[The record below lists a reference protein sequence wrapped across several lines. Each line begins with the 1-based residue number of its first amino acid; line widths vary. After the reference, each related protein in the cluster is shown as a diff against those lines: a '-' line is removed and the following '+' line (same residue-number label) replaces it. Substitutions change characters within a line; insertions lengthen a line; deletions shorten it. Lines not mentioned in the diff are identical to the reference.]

1 VRNASIAAGVTL
13 VVAAVLLLP
22 GVTLATS
29 ASTPGTLRRS
39 VTSDRAEVA
48 SSLAAH
54 LLPARER
61 LELTVSLEPRN
72 ASRLFALDA
81 ALARSGS
88 GRYLTESEFERE
100 YSPLSSNVTALE
112 QYFAGFGGAG
122 FSVTP
127 DRLALRFALSSAGA
141 DQAFATS
148 LVGGDSAGGSAWTWT
163 TAPTLP
169 ASLAASVYG
178 IGGLAR
184 TPVVPSLALR
194 PVPMAPARTGLDSYV
209 IDGNATGVD
218 WFTGSDYVQA
228 YGEAGL
234 FPGGAGAGSNATYAS
249 GEAVATILMSGY
261 NDTAKVDLPPWDP
274 AQIHDYFNDTFPTTW
289 PVPTYLG
296 VPVTISNLTPPA
308 PGPYG
313 TLQDDS
319 LDEAENSLDIEMAGS
334 AAPGATVA
342 NFYFSASLFQ
352 NLSSNA
358 PLGPVA
364 DDFAQALSEALSDNY
379 TDARLASVSN
389 SYGLPDL
396 NDSLW
401 NLELAH
407 AAAIGVTVVAASGD
421 QGDAPNDVSGHFQ
434 GQWPTWPASAAFNG
448 SGTVSVG
455 GVSLALGGTAT
466 GTYTGGELPDGF
478 DSNFTGFTS
487 QTAWYDDLGGYGHVE
502 GSEGGMS
509 TVVPEP
515 YWQFDSAAQP
525 AIASAGGTQG
535 ATMLGRAGPDVA
547 FPANDTVAYVAHN
560 ATGSFFT
567 VLEGTSI
574 ASPFF
579 AGLLA
584 EWSAV
589 DHRTF
594 GWIDPTLYRM
604 ASYYAADPQ
613 SSDPFLGV
621 TNGSNFVFSA
631 SPGWNAVTGWGGV
644 DPVRFVPAFATVTA
658 GTFNY
663 SGPTPGLP
671 PGLFTPSPT
680 TPLVTFVVV
689 ALGIV
694 LAVALVGLIVWDER
708 SRRRRTPQTGPYQAP
723 PWAYGGAPPD
733 MLQYGGLPP
742 PPASLYPTSPAGPA
756 TGPYAPPPPGYG
768 TQSPTPTGLGTHSPP
783 ATFACPYCGALRPA
797 EPVRCPGCGA
807 F

>member
-1 VRNASIAAGVTL
+1 MRTGAVAFGVVL
-13 VVAAVLLLP
+13 VVGAVLLLP
-22 GVTLATS
+22 AFAPAFPTGPG
-29 ASTPGTLRRS
+29 ASPRRI
-39 VTSDRAEVA
+39 VA
-48 SSLAAH
+48 SDAAMFVSNLAAH
-54 LLPARER
+54 ALPSQAR
-61 LELTVSLEPRN
+61 LELTVSLEPRD
-72 ASRLFALDA
+72 ATGLFARDG

-88 GRYLTESEFERE
+88 SQYLTESQFEHD
-100 YSPLSSNVTALE
+100 YAPSSTNVTALE
-112 QYFAGFGGAG
+112 QYFSTFGAAGYAL
-122 FSVTP
+122 TP
-127 DRLALRFALSSAGA
+127 DRLSLRFSLSSQAAGEAFATTLMGQTSSAGA
-141 DQAFATS
+141 D
-148 LVGGDSAGGSAWTWT
+148 WTWT
-163 TAPTLP
+163 TMPTLP
-169 ASLAASVYG
+169 ASLANSVYG

-184 TPVVPSLALR
+184 SPTVPTLALR
-194 PVPMAPARTGLDSYV
+194 PAPSAPVRSELNSYV
-209 IDGNATGVD
+209 VDGNETGVD

-234 FPGGAGAGSNATYAS
+234 FPGGTGAGSNASYAT

-274 AQIHDYFNDTFPTTW
+274 AQIHDYFNDTFPASW
-289 PVPTYLG
+289 PVPLYLG
-296 VPVTISNLTPPA
+296 VPVTIANVTPPS
-308 PGPYG
+308 PGAYG

-342 NFYFSASLFQ
+342 NFYFSAGLFQ

-364 DDFAQALSEALSDNY
+364 DDFAQALSDALSYNY
-379 TDARLASVSN
+379 TGAHLASVTN

-455 GVSLALGGTAT
+455 GVSLALGGTPT
-466 GTYTGGELPDGF
+466 GTYTGGVLPDGF
-478 DSNFTGFTS
+478 DSNFTGFAS

-502 GSEGGMS
+502 GSEGGLS
-509 TVVPEP
+509 TVIPEP

-525 AIASAGGTQG
+525 AIASAGGVQG
-535 ATMLGRAGPDVA
+535 ASMLGRAGPDVA
-547 FPANDTVAYVAHN
+547 FAANDTVAYVAHN

-574 ASPFF
+574 AAPFF

-589 DHRTF
+589 DHRSF
-594 GWIDPTLYRM
+594 GWLDPTLYRM
-604 ASYYAADPQ
+604 AGYYDASPQ
-613 SSDPFLGV
+613 SSNPFLDV

-631 SPGWNAVTGWGGV
+631 GLGWDAATGWGGI
-644 DPVRFVPAFATVTA
+644 DPVRFLPAFAAVIA
-658 GTFNY
+658 SNFSY

-671 PGLFTPSPT
+671 PGLFTPAPT

-689 ALGIV
+689 ALGIT
-694 LAVALVGLIVWDER
+694 LALTLVAVIVWDER
-708 SRRRRTPQTGPYQAP
+708 ARRRRTPPSGPYQVP
-723 PWAYGGAPPD
+723 TWAYGAPPPGTV
-733 MLQYGGLPP
+733 QYGGAAP
-742 PPASLYPTSPAGPA
+742 PPASPYPMPPSAPGS
-756 TGPYAPPPPGYG
+756 GPYAPPPPGWG
-768 TQSPTPTGLGTHSPP
+768 AHDPP